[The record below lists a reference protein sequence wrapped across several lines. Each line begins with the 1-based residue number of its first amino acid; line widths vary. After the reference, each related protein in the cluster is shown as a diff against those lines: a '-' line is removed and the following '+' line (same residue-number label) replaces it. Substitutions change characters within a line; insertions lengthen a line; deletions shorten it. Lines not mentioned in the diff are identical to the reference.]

1 MAKTFHAQLL
11 TPNGS
16 EFDGEIIG
24 MKVPGTDGNFEM
36 LYNHAPIISTL
47 TYGRVVVRTADD
59 KTITF
64 AVSGGFVEMND
75 NNVTLLAEEAIKAEQ
90 IDVGKAK
97 EELEKAKKALQ
108 DKLDN
113 REIVENAVKRADN
126 LIKTALSK

>member
-47 TYGRVVVRTADD
+47 TYGRVEVHTADD
-59 KTITF
+59 KIITF

-75 NNVTLLAEEAIKAEQ
+75 NDVTLLAEEAIEAEK
-90 IDVGKAK
+90 IDVGMAK

-108 DKLDN
+108 DKLDD
-113 REIVENAVKRADN
+113 RAAAENAVKRADN
-126 LIKTALSK
+126 LIKTALGK

>member
-24 MKVPGTDGNFEM
+24 MKVPGTDGKFEM

-47 TYGRVVVRTADD
+47 TYGKVEVHTADD
-59 KTITF
+59 KIITF
-64 AVSGGFVEMND
+64 AVSGGFVEMN
-75 NNVTLLAEEAIKAEQ
+75 NNDVTLLAEEAIKAEK

-113 REIVENAVKRADN
+113 REVVENAVKRADN
-126 LIKTALSK
+126 LIKTALGK

>member
-24 MKVPGTDGNFEM
+24 LKVPGTNGNFEM
-36 LYNHAPIISTL
+36 LYDHAPIISTL
-47 TYGRVVVRTADD
+47 TYGRVEVRTNDG
-59 KTITF
+59 KTTVF

-75 NNVTLLAEEAIKAEQ
+75 NSVTLLAEEAIEAEK

-97 EELEKAKKALQ
+97 EELEKAKKALK

-113 REIVENAVKRADN
+113 RETVENAVKRADN

>member
-11 TPNGS
+11 TPNGP
-16 EFDGEIIG
+16 EFEGEIIG

-47 TYGRVVVRTADD
+47 TYGRVEVHTADD
-59 KTITF
+59 KIITF
-64 AVSGGFVEMND
+64 AVSGGFVEMN
-75 NNVTLLAEEAIKAEQ
+75 NNDVTLLAEEAIEAEK

-108 DKLDN
+108 EKVDD
-113 REIVENAVKRADN
+113 RAVAENAVKRADN
-126 LIKTALSK
+126 LIKTALGK